1 MYLHFVICYVIDN
14 KNKVGF
20 WHKIAMR
27 ENRIKKQ

>member
-1 MYLHFVICYVIDN
+1 VICYVIDN